1 MSPDG
6 EVTVLLREWSDGRPD
21 AMERLFDVVYPHL
34 RQIAGALF
42 RGESP
47 ENLLQPTSV
56 VNELFLKLIRQR
68 SIRFEAAKEGWRV
81 FRSAGRIAGL
91 DWSVFGR
98 DAGPGSRF

>member
-47 ENLLQPTSV
+47 EM
-56 VNELFLKLIRQR
+56 
-68 SIRFEAAKEGWRV
+68 
-81 FRSAGRIAGL
+81 SART
-91 DWSVFGR
+91 
-98 DAGPGSRF
+98 